1 MRHYETTTA
10 RVMLHEHESVSCLNM
25 EQLKI
30 KNFDAYFTD
39 YYNDLIE

>member
-10 RVMLHEHESVSCLNM
+10 RVMLHDGESVSSLNM

-30 KNFDAYFTD
+30 KDFQA
-39 YYNDLIE
+39 YYNDHY

>member
-39 YYNDLIE
+39 HYNDLIE